1 VTSVWLC
8 GSTLIATLA
17 QVEVNLGISGQRR
30 LQSGRSVLD
39 SINSRLGAVL
49 DNDLVRFFLSNR
61 AFLLILWFQEPE
73 PPLIPSQLSS
83 ELQPK
88 IL

>member
-1 VTSVWLC
+1 MTSLWLC
-8 GSTLIATLA
+8 DSTLIATLA

-49 DNDLVRFFLSNR
+49 DNDLVRFFSHARLFTNFVISGAR
-61 AFLLILWFQEPE
+61 AAFDSEPTFE
-73 PPLIPSQLSS
+73 
-83 ELQPK
+83 
-88 IL
+88 

>member
-1 VTSVWLC
+1 VWLC
-8 GSTLIATLA
+8 DPTVIATCA

-61 AFLLILWFQEPE
+61 AFLLIL
-73 PPLIPSQLSS
+73 
-83 ELQPK
+83 
-88 IL
+88 